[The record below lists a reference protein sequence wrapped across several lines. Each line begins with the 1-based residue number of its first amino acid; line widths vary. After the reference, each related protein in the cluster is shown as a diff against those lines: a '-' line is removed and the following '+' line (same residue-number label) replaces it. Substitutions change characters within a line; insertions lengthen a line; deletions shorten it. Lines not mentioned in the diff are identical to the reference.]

1 MVNEICEKKYNK
13 PLYGCTNKEIYYA
26 LLDMTKDLAAKNRE
40 NMSGVSASYKS
51 SVQKSL
57 SQLSAS
63 LTSSKKEISSLLS
76 QLDQSANGI
85 YKLTDTADSDL
96 SEIQKVLGDSG
107 ELLTEA
113 SDRIA
118 DTTAKLD
125 EMETSGDFSELEALI
140 SGDKSAIST
149 FLAAPVSLDTH
160 KIYEIANYGSSMAP
174 FYSTLSIWIGGIVL
188 VAMLK
193 VTVSEERI
201 KKMGLKN
208 VRIHEIYLGRWIIFL
223 ILGLLQST
231 LIALGDLYYLGIQ
244 CAHTFLFLFGCWFSS
259 IVYVTISYT
268 LTVSFGDI
276 GKAGSVVLLVM
287 QVAGTGGTFPIECAP
302 KFFRAVY
309 PLLPFTHSMAA
320 LRESVGG
327 CYGNDYWIDL
337 AKLGIFLVIA
347 LFMGLVLRKPI
358 IRMNEAF
365 TEQLEETK
373 II

>member
-1 MVNEICEKKYNK
+1 M
-13 PLYGCTNKEIYYA
+13 
-26 LLDMTKDLAAKNRE
+26 
-40 NMSGVSASYKS
+40 
-51 SVQKSL
+51 
-57 SQLSAS
+57 
-63 LTSSKKEISSLLS
+63 
-76 QLDQSANGI
+76 
-85 YKLTDTADSDL
+85 
-96 SEIQKVLGDSG
+96 
-107 ELLTEA
+107 
-113 SDRIA
+113 
-118 DTTAKLD
+118 
-125 EMETSGDFSELEALI
+125 
-140 SGDKSAIST
+140 
-149 FLAAPVSLDTH
+149 
-160 KIYEIANYGSSMAP
+160 
-174 FYSTLSIWIGGIVL
+174 
-188 VAMLK
+188 
-193 VTVSEERI
+193 
-201 KKMGLKN
+201 
-208 VRIHEIYLGRWIIFL
+208 
-223 ILGLLQST
+223 QST